1 VRACPSCGRQN
12 PDDLDFCECG
22 EYLRWEPTSM
32 LPAAAA
38 PAAPAAAPPE
48 DAPAAAAA
56 TGPAQ
61 TPQEPP
67 AVPPSATGPP
77 APPVAA
83 PIAPDAVAL
92 TLRRP
97 EGDFAD
103 DGGTVTLAVE
113 PGGRMSIQALV
124 RNQSPIVDNYD
135 IAVVGLPDGWWSVS
149 PPTVYLVP
157 MGAGGTYE
165 QEVEVRVHPPR
176 TADAQART
184 WPFDVVV
191 TSRAHAAQAAAA
203 PANVEVVPYHDVRT
217 ELQPDRRRGRRKAR
231 FTFAAENRAN
241 APIDVAFTAADADG
255 ECHFHFA
262 QPAVTIAAGERVE
275 VPLVVRPPRNLWLGR
290 PIDRQFEAT
299 AQVHG
304 AEVPLPPRMGTFRQ
318 RPWLPAWLAAVVPL
332 LAIAAAIVLLLLPKQ
347 VTVPN
352 LTKASSRFAVEQAL
366 VKARLNPV
374 PNVVTVTGTG
384 KPGAI
389 IAQTPAAGKKARRGS
404 KVTIQVVVGSTSIVV
419 PSVVGL
425 KVQQAATKLDAV
437 GLKLGEMLPPPP
449 DPNATIG
456 SQIPTAGKAAQQG
469 AAVMVFVV
477 HGAKG
482 GAGAA
487 AGAAGGAAGGKAT
500 PVPNLSGKPL
510 AAAAAA
516 LAAAKLLP
524 VEVQQYS
531 SAKPGTLVRTV
542 PASGAKLPAGSKVQ
556 LIVSA
561 GFPLLLFD
569 GTSGLMSVSGAG
581 GQPTPLAGTSPG
593 DGEATW
599 SADGTHIAYISNG
612 DVVLAQPGKPGSA
625 IVHRAGAQFH
635 DPTFAPA
642 GRVLAVVRR
651 TGNDGD
657 LCLAG
662 VGATTSLHCIADT
675 STDLGRSLSW
685 SADGREILVAGHP
698 AGRPTTFG
706 LVLYRSS
713 VPFSPRASDWGQG
726 AVVTDASRSGVG
738 ALAGAFS
745 PDGKQLAVA
754 SNAGGTGFQLYVTTP
769 DDFKLAKAKAFAV
782 AACGLAWRPDGAEL
796 AVVANPGCQQGA
808 AGQISRF
815 DPSHPNRVIPLVA
828 QGAHPA
834 WQPLR
839 AGG

>member
-1 VRACPSCGRQN
+1 VRTCPSCGRQN
-12 PDDLDFCECG
+12 ADDLDFCECG

-38 PAAPAAAPPE
+38 PASPSAAPPDDPPAGTPAAAP
-48 DAPAAAAA
+48 A
-56 TGPAQ
+56 TGAVPP
-61 TPQEPP
+61 PQEPP
-67 AVPPSATGPP
+67 MPTGPP
-77 APPVAA
+77 VVE

-103 DGGTVTLAVE
+103 DGGTVTIAVE

-124 RNQSPIVDNYD
+124 RNQSSIVDNYD

-165 QEVEVRVHPPR
+165 QEVEIRVHPPR

-191 TSRAHAAQAAAA
+191 TSRAHDAQAAAA
-203 PANVEVVPYHDVRT
+203 PANVEVVPYHDLRT
-217 ELQPDRRRGRRKAR
+217 DLQPDRRRGRRKAR

-241 APIDVAFTAADADG
+241 APLDVAFTAADADG
-255 ECHFHFA
+255 ECQFHFA
-262 QPAVTIAAGERVE
+262 QPAVTIAPGERVE

-299 AQVHG
+299 AQPHG
-304 AEVPLPPRMGTFRQ
+304 AEVPLPPRMGTYRQ
-318 RPWLPAWLAAVVPL
+318 RPWLPAWLAVVLPL
-332 LAIAAAIVLLLLPKQ
+332 LAVAAGIALLLLPKH
-347 VTVPN
+347 VTVPD
-352 LTKASSRFAVEQAL
+352 LTKAKSRFEVEQKL
-366 VKARLNPV
+366 VKAGLNPV

-384 KPGAI
+384 KPGAV

-437 GLKLGEMLPPPP
+437 GLTLGEMLPPPP
-449 DPNATIG
+449 DPKATVR
-456 SQIPTAGKAAQQG
+456 SQIPAAGKTAQQG

-482 GAGAA
+482 GAA
-487 AGAAGGAAGGKAT
+487 AGAAGGAAGGKPT
-500 PVPNLSGKPL
+500 PVPNLAGKPL

-542 PASGAKLPAGSKVQ
+542 PASGAKLPPGSKVQ

-569 GTSGLMSVSGAG
+569 GTTGLMSVQGSG

-593 DGEATW
+593 DNEATW
-599 SADGTHIAYISNG
+599 SADGTRIAYISNG
-612 DVVLAQPGKPGSA
+612 DVVLAVPGKPGSA
-625 IVHRAGAQFH
+625 IVHRAAAQFR
-635 DPTFAPA
+635 DATFAPA

-651 TGNDGD
+651 KGNDGD
-657 LCLAG
+657 LCLAQ
-662 VGATTSLHCIADT
+662 VGATTSLSCVTDA

-698 AGRPTTFG
+698 AGNPTTFG

-713 VPFSPRASDWGQG
+713 VPFSPRASDWGKG
-726 AVVTDASRSGVG
+726 VVVTDASRTGVG

-754 SNAGGTGFQLYVTTP
+754 SNAGGSGFQLYVTTP
-769 DDFKLAKAKAFAV
+769 DDFKLAKAKTFAV

-796 AVVANPGCQQGA
+796 AVVANPGCQQGSS
-808 AGQISRF
+808 GQISRF

>member
-1 VRACPSCGRQN
+1 VRTCPSCGRQN

-22 EYLRWEPTSM
+22 EYLRWDPTSM

-38 PAAPAAAPPE
+38 PAASSAAPP
-48 DAPAAAAA
+48 DDPPAPAPAAAA
-56 TGPAQ
+56 TGAAPP
-61 TPQEPP
+61 PQEPP
-67 AVPPSATGPP
+67 APTE
-77 APPVAA
+77 PPVAE
-83 PIAPDAVAL
+83 PMAPDAVAL

-103 DGGTVTLAVE
+103 GGGTVTIAVE

-124 RNQSPIVDNYD
+124 RNQSSIVDNYD

-157 MGAGGTYE
+157 MGARGTYE
-165 QEVEVRVHPPR
+165 QEVEIRVHPPR

-203 PANVEVVPYHDVRT
+203 PANVEVVPYHDLRT
-217 ELQPDRRRGRRKAR
+217 DLQPDRRRGRRKAR

-241 APIDVAFTAADADG
+241 AHIDVAFTAADADG
-255 ECHFHFA
+255 ECRFHFA
-262 QPAVTIAAGERVE
+262 QPAVTIAPGERVE
-275 VPLVVRPPRNLWLGR
+275 VPLVVRPPRNLWIGR

-299 AQVHG
+299 AQPHG
-304 AEVPLPPRMGTFRQ
+304 ADAPLPPRMGTYRQ
-318 RPWLPAWLAAVVPL
+318 RPWLPAWLAVVVPL
-332 LAIAAAIVLLLLPKQ
+332 LVVAAAIALLLAPKK
-347 VTVPN
+347 VTVPD
-352 LTKASSRFAVEQAL
+352 LTKASSRFAVEQKL
-366 VKARLNPV
+366 VKAGLNPL

-425 KVQQAATKLDAV
+425 KVQQAAAKLDAV

-449 DPNATIG
+449 DPKATVG
-456 SQIPTAGKAAQQG
+456 SQIPAAGKTAQQG

-482 GAGAA
+482 GAAAGAGAGAA
-487 AGAAGGAAGGKAT
+487 AGGKPT
-500 PVPNLSGKPL
+500 PVPNLAGKPL

-531 SAKPGTLVRTV
+531 AAKPGTLVRTV
-542 PASGAKLPAGSKVQ
+542 PASGAKLPPGSKVQ

-561 GFPLLLFD
+561 GFPLMLFD
-569 GTSGLMSVSGAG
+569 GTNGLMSVNGSG

-593 DGEATW
+593 DEEATW

-612 DVVLAQPGKPGSA
+612 DVVLAVPGKPGSV
-625 IVHRAGAQFH
+625 IVHRAGTQFR

-651 TGNDGD
+651 KGNDGD
-657 LCLAG
+657 LCVAQ
-662 VGATTSLHCIADT
+662 VGATTSLKCVADP
-675 STDLGRSLSW
+675 STDLGRSVSW

-713 VPFSPRASDWGQG
+713 VPFSPRASDWGKG
-726 AVVTDASRSGVG
+726 VAVTDAGRPGVG

-754 SNAGGTGFQLYVTTP
+754 SNAGGSGFQLYVTTP
-769 DDFKLAKAKAFAV
+769 DDFKLAKAKTFAV
-782 AACGLAWRPDGAEL
+782 AACGLAWRPDGAEV
-796 AVVANPGCQQGA
+796 AVVANPGCQQGS

-839 AGG
+839 TGG

>member
-1 VRACPSCGRQN
+1 
-12 PDDLDFCECG
+12 
-22 EYLRWEPTSM
+22 M

-38 PAAPAAAPPE
+38 PAAPSAAPADEPPAV
-48 DAPAAAAA
+48 APAAAA
-56 TGPAQ
+56 TGAAPPPPA
-61 TPQEPP
+61 QEPP
-67 AVPPSATGPP
+67 AAAP
-77 APPVAA
+77 PPVAE

-97 EGDFAD
+97 EGDFD
-103 DGGTVTLAVE
+103 DAGGTVTIAVE

-124 RNQSPIVDNYD
+124 RNQSSIVDNYD

-157 MGAGGTYE
+157 MGSRGTYE
-165 QEVEVRVHPPR
+165 QEIEVRIHPPR

-191 TSRAHAAQAAAA
+191 SSRAHAAQAAAA
-203 PANVEVVPYHDVRT
+203 PANVEVVPYHDLRT
-217 ELQPDRRRGRRKAR
+217 DLQPDRRRGRRKAR

-241 APIDVAFTAADADG
+241 SHIDVAFTAADADG
-255 ECHFHFA
+255 ECQFHFA
-262 QPAVTIAAGERVE
+262 QPAVTIAPGERVE
-275 VPLVVRPPRNLWLGR
+275 VPLIVRPPRNLWLGR

-299 AQVHG
+299 AQPQG
-304 AEVPLPPRMGTFRQ
+304 ADTPLPPRMGTYRQ
-318 RPWLPAWLAAVVPL
+318 RPWLPAWMAVVAPL
-332 LAIAAAIVLLLLPKQ
+332 LVVALALFLLLAPKK
-347 VTVPN
+347 VSVPD
-352 LTKASSRFAVEQAL
+352 LTKASSRFAVEQKL
-366 VKARLNPV
+366 VKAGLNPV

-389 IAQTPAAGKKARRGS
+389 IAQTPAAGKKVRRGS

-425 KVQQAATKLDAV
+425 KVAQAAAKLDAV

-449 DPNATIG
+449 DPKATVG
-456 SQIPTAGKAAQQG
+456 SQIPAAGKTAQAG

-482 GAGAA
+482 GVAAGAPGAA
-487 AGAAGGAAGGKAT
+487 AAAGGKPT
-500 PVPNLSGKPL
+500 PVPNLAGKPL

-542 PASGAKLPAGSKVQ
+542 PASGAKLPPGSKVQ

-561 GFPLLLFD
+561 GFPLLVFD
-569 GTSGLMSVSGAG
+569 TTTGLMSVKGSGGTPA
-581 GQPTPLAGTSPG
+581 PLAGTNPG
-593 DGEATW
+593 DNEATW
-599 SADGTHIAYISNG
+599 SADGSHIAYISRG
-612 DVVLAQPGKPGSA
+612 DVVLAVPGKPGSV
-625 IVHRAGAQFH
+625 IVHRAGAQFR

-642 GRVLAVVRR
+642 GRLLTVVRR
-651 TGNDGD
+651 KGNDGD
-657 LCLAG
+657 LCLAL
-662 VGATTSLHCIADT
+662 VGASTSLKCISDPN
-675 STDLGRSLSW
+675 TDLGRSVSW
-685 SADGREILVAGHP
+685 SPDGREILVAGHP
-698 AGRPTTFG
+698 ANKPTTFG
-706 LVLYRSS
+706 LVLYRSN

-726 AVVTDASRSGVG
+726 VAVTDANRPGVG

-745 PDGKQLAVA
+745 PDGKRLAVA
-754 SNAGGTGFQLYVTTP
+754 SNAGGSGFQLFVTTP

-796 AVVANPGCQQGA
+796 AVISNPGCQQGS

-815 DPSHPNRVIPLVA
+815 DPSHPNRVVPLVA

-839 AGG
+839 AGS